1 MVEITVSNDNF
12 NALMDAHVKERVL
25 IKHKNLQGEIYLEK
39 LYDKLPKKQ
48 NEVIA
53 IEELNPMDF
62 ADDLRKYM
70 KNGYI
75 ISSTSC
81 SDGCWRAILVKGS
94 EAE

>member
-1 MVEITVSNDNF
+1 MIEITVSNDNF
-12 NALMDAHVKERVL
+12 NALMNAHVKERVL
-25 IKHKNLQGEIYLEK
+25 IKHKNLQGEICLEK

-48 NEVIA
+48 NEIIVIEA
-53 IEELNPMDF
+53 LDPADF
-62 ADDLRKYM
+62 IDDLGKHM

-81 SDGCWRAILVKGS
+81 SDGWWRAILVKGS

>member
-12 NALMDAHVKERVL
+12 NALMDVHEKERVL
-25 IKHKNLQGEIYLEK
+25 IKHKNLQGEICLEK

-48 NEVIA
+48 NEVIV
-53 IEELNPMDF
+53 IEELNPVDF
-62 ADDLRKYM
+62 TYDLRKHM

-81 SDGCWRAILVKGS
+81 SDGWWRAILVKGS

>member
-25 IKHKNLQGEIYLEK
+25 IKHKNLQGEICLEK

-48 NEVIA
+48 NEVIV
-53 IEELNPMDF
+53 IEVFDPADF
-62 ADDLRKYM
+62 TDALKKHM

-81 SDGCWRAILVKGS
+81 SDGWWRAILVKGS

>member
-25 IKHKNLQGEIYLEK
+25 IKHKNLQGEICLEK

-48 NEVIA
+48 NEVIV
-53 IEELNPMDF
+53 IEVFDPADF
-62 ADDLRKYM
+62 TDALEKHM

-81 SDGCWRAILVKGS
+81 SDGWWRAILVKGS

>member
-12 NALMDAHVKERVL
+12 NALMNAHVKERVL
-25 IKHKNLQGEIYLEK
+25 IKHKNLQGEICLEK

-48 NEVIA
+48 NEVMV
-53 IEELNPMDF
+53 IEVLDPVDF
-62 ADDLRKYM
+62 IDDLRKHM

-81 SDGCWRAILVKGS
+81 SDGWWRAILVKGS

>member
-12 NALMDAHVKERVL
+12 KALMDAHVKERVL
-25 IKHKNLQGEIYLEK
+25 IKHKNLQGEICLEK

-48 NEVIA
+48 NGVIVIEVFD
-53 IEELNPMDF
+53 PTDF
-62 ADDLRKYM
+62 TDALEKYT

>member
-12 NALMDAHVKERVL
+12 NALMNAHVKERVL

-48 NEVIA
+48 NEITVIEA
-53 IEELNPMDF
+53 WNSVDF
-62 ADDLRKYM
+62 TDDLRKHM

-81 SDGCWRAILVKGS
+81 SEGWWRAILVKGS

>member
-12 NALMDAHVKERVL
+12 NALMNAHVKERVL

-48 NEVIA
+48 NKVIV
-53 IEELNPMDF
+53 IEAWNQADF
-62 ADDLRKYM
+62 TDDLRNHM

-81 SDGCWRAILVKGS
+81 SDGWWRAILVKGS

>member
-12 NALMDAHVKERVL
+12 NTLMNAHVKERVL
-25 IKHKNLQGEIYLEK
+25 IKHKNLQGEICLEK

-48 NEVIA
+48 NEVMV
-53 IEELNPMDF
+53 IEVLDPIDF
-62 ADDLRKYM
+62 TDALGKHM

-81 SDGCWRAILVKGS
+81 SDGWWRAILVKGVD
-94 EAE
+94 